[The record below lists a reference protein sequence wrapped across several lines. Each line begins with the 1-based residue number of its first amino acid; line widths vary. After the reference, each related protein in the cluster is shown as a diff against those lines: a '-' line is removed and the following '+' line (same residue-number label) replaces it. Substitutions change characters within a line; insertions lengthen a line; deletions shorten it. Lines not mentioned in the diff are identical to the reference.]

1 MCRRAQKL
9 HRPEG
14 RACPNSDISH
24 QPPLMQVTGANSGA
38 SGPLRTPIIR
48 WRQDLLGHT
57 RNFPQ
62 TADGQCCPPLWFGPV
77 PLMSTIYLENC
88 EHQSIR
94 RRQRQLF
101 RPGERRGAT
110 QLVAGLRRCSSG
122 LASGTRG
129 SRPSCVFGV
138 HRATLARH
146 QAEEP
151 ADKLATGRGFDQ

>member
-1 MCRRAQKL
+1 MCADKHNNFIGLKDVPAPIAIFRN
-9 HRPEG
+9 PT
-14 RACPNSDISH
+14 
-24 QPPLMQVTGANSGA
+24 PLMQATAANSGHR
-38 SGPLRTPIIR
+38 GPSAH
-48 WRQDLLGHT
+48 QSFDGAKCLLGHT
-57 RNFPQ
+57 RNFVQ
-62 TADGQCCPPLWFGPV
+62 TAGGQCCPPLWFGPV
-77 PLMSTIYLENC
+77 PLMSTMYLENC

-101 RPGERRGAT
+101 RLGERRGAT

-138 HRATLARH
+138 HRATLARY

-151 ADKLATGRGFDQ
+151 AGQARNGPGF